1 MKAWLFKIYIGNALA
16 ILLFA
21 NTFTL
26 IRFFQVIIWK
36 KVMEINEDLAARCIN
51 RTIFGMSIVLGFLCH
66 PEYKLYGI
74 ISAFEGSEAEMPLAA
89 CKDDID
95 PLHQK

>member
-1 MKAWLFKIYIGNALA
+1 MYFGCLMMII
-16 ILLFA
+16 LFA
-21 NTFTL
+21 NTVTL
-26 IRFFQVIIWK
+26 IRFVQVVIWK
-36 KVMEINEDLAARCIN
+36 KVMEINEELAARCIN
-51 RTIFGMSIVLGFLCH
+51 RTMVGMTICLIFTIH

-74 ISAFEGSEAEMPLAA
+74 ISVFEGSGIEMPLAA

>member
-1 MKAWLFKIYIGNALA
+1 MGCLFATY
-16 ILLFA
+16 LFA
-21 NTFTL
+21 NIVTS
-26 IRFFQVIIWK
+26 IRFVQVVVWK
-36 KVMEINEDLAARCIN
+36 KVMDIDEDLAACCIN
-51 RTIFGMSIVLGFLCH
+51 RTVFGMTLLLGALCH

-74 ISAFEGSEAEMPLAA
+74 ISVFEGWGAEMPLGA